1 MTKRIFKYMELIIV
15 LTLISGFVAVLLL
28 LYSNFK
34 SVQQNQLKAETN
46 FAAKA
51 VESQGMDYLS
61 SLNIKNTR
69 VTWIA
74 SDGKVLFDSKAD
86 PSSMGNHASRPEVKE
101 AMESGDGES
110 TRFSNTLTTEM
121 IYSAKRLSD
130 GSVLRIA
137 ESRNSVLMIAL
148 GMLQPMI
155 WIFLILLL
163 VTWFIS
169 GRMAKQIISPL
180 NKFDLDHPL
189 ENEEYPELA
198 PFLHRI
204 HVQQQEIGM
213 QKESLERAEKDF
225 VTVTGRMKEC
235 LILLS
240 WDGKILTINQQA
252 MNLLHADDSCVG
264 RDVLFLE
271 RRSEFERA
279 LNKAAEGEH
288 SELIMDFSGRKYQTD
303 ISPVPFDNS
312 DKTAGMVILM
322 FDVTDRENAELMR
335 REFTSNVSHELKTP
349 LHTISGCAELLE
361 KGNVRMEDTQK
372 FVHVIY
378 GQVQRMI
385 SLVEDILYIS
395 HLDEGSIDMSW
406 DNIDL
411 KQMAERIADQLRPE
425 AEKRPVTISVSGS
438 APAVPGIYRLNES
451 IIHNLIE
458 NAIKYNK
465 DNGEIHVELKEEKDT
480 VTLSVRDTGIGI
492 PEEDQSRIFER
503 FYRVDKSHSR
513 EIGGTGLGLSIV
525 KHAAELLHAE
535 LKLESR
541 LGEGSTFTVAF
552 RKSQPLS

>member
-1 MTKRIFKYMELIIV
+1 
-15 LTLISGFVAVLLL
+15 
-28 LYSNFK
+28 
-34 SVQQNQLKAETN
+34 
-46 FAAKA
+46 
-51 VESQGMDYLS
+51 
-61 SLNIKNTR
+61 
-69 VTWIA
+69 
-74 SDGKVLFDSKAD
+74 
-86 PSSMGNHASRPEVKE
+86 
-101 AMESGDGES
+101 
-110 TRFSNTLTTEM
+110 
-121 IYSAKRLSD
+121 
-130 GSVLRIA
+130 
-137 ESRNSVLMIAL
+137 
-148 GMLQPMI
+148 
-155 WIFLILLL
+155 
-163 VTWFIS
+163 
-169 GRMAKQIISPL
+169 MAKQIISPL

>member
-361 KGNVRMEDTQK
+361 KGNVRMEDTRK